1 MLKKHNLSNKYEMIR
16 NGDKVKFTYL
26 KMPNPLGE
34 NVIAFNDILPPEF
47 GLHDYI
53 DYDMQLQKT
62 FISIVESITDVI
74 NWNIGNK
81 TDLSD
86 FFV

>member
-1 MLKKHNLSNKYEMIR
+1 MLKTLDLTNKYEMIR

-53 DYDMQLQKT
+53 DYDTQVEKT
-62 FISIVESITDVI
+62 FIDIVESITDVI
-74 NWNIGNK
+74 GWNISEK